1 MTPRRSGPTVN
12 RRNLGAELRRLRV
25 AAGLKIEDVAK
36 HLNCSSTR
44 VSRLESA
51 HHSASLKADDIRRL
65 AALFKITD
73 VQVEMLLD
81 MLSNSQ
87 QLGWWEAYDDV
98 LPSGLEVLVGL
109 ETDAQAERAWEPLLV
124 HGLLQ
129 TTDYAHAVLSG
140 WGSHQTGD
148 IADLVEVRNKR
159 QDSLTRE
166 EDPLELWAVMDEGA
180 VRRPIGGHDVMRA
193 QVNRLV
199 ELAELP
205 NVHVQILRTAKGAH
219 PGLGGSFSI
228 LEFAEDNP
236 VVYLETT
243 AGNLYLEKR
252 PDVRKFTGM
261 YQMLGAMALPFDETT
276 TLLKSVA
283 KEL

>member
-25 AAGLKIEDVAK
+25 AAGLKIDDVAK
-36 HLNCSSTR
+36 HLGCSSTR

-51 HHSASLKADDIRRL
+51 HHSASLKADDIRSL
-65 AALFKITD
+65 ASLFKISSGQLD
-73 VQVEMLLD
+73 MLLD
-81 MLSNSQ
+81 MLSSSQ

-109 ETDAQAERAWEPLLV
+109 ETDAQAERAWEPQLV

-129 TTDYAHAVLSG
+129 IADYARAILTG
-140 WGSHQTGD
+140 WGTHQTGD
-148 IADLVEVRNKR
+148 IDDLVEVRTKR
-159 QDSLTRE
+159 QESLTRDE
-166 EDPLELWAVMDEGA
+166 NPLELWAVMDEGA
-180 VRRPIGGHDVMRA
+180 VRRPVGGPDVMRT
-193 QVNRLV
+193 QVTRLI

-205 NVHVQILRTAKGAH
+205 NVHIQILRTTKGVH

-228 LEFAEDNP
+228 LEFAEDSP
-236 VVYLETT
+236 VVYLETA

-261 YQMLGAMALPFDETT
+261 YQNLGAMALPFDETT
-276 TLLKSVA
+276 ALLKSVA